1 MKMIKSTLV
10 LLMAL
15 SLLTATAQV
24 KPMYVKAPGTMN
36 RDAEYGC
43 LPNSL
48 FSQLPSPLLGVWFGD
63 DSYEYSVIADD
74 YTVSGPFTTMR
85 FWGNNYSGCPAG
97 SSQAFTI
104 KFYQRNAVNPAI
116 PGPEVN
122 SFNLTVIP
130 QPINLLYGPDYQVD
144 VVFPSQVNLLD
155 GWVSLMRINPG
166 DGCIFGWYGNTGGNS
181 ASFNHFDQ
189 TWAPSEGIL
198 AFCLGGEGVPETPVS
213 NWALIIGIILIGT
226 FVIFRFRRMA

>member
-1 MKMIKSTLV
+1 MKKIKSTLV

-15 SLLTATAQV
+15 SFLTVTAQV
-24 KPMYVKAPGTMN
+24 VPMYVKAPGTMN

-63 DSYEYSVIADD
+63 NTYGFSSIADD
-74 YTVSGPFTTMR
+74 YTVSGPFNSMR
-85 FWGNNYSGCPAG
+85 FWGNNYVGCPAG
-97 SSQAFTI
+97 NTQDFII
-104 KFYQRNAVNPAI
+104 KFYERNTGDPAI

-130 QPINLLYGPDYQVD
+130 QPINLLYGEDYQVD
-144 VVFPSQVNLLD
+144 VIFPSQVNLLD
-155 GWVSLMRINPG
+155 GWVSLTRINPG
-166 DGCIFGWYGNTGGNS
+166 DACIFGWYGNQPGNS
-181 ASFNHFDQ
+181 ASFNNADQ
-189 TWAPSEGIL
+189 IWQSSEGTL
-198 AFCLGGEGVPETPVS
+198 AFCIGGEGVPETPVS

-226 FVIFRFRRMA
+226 FVIFRFRRIA

>member
-1 MKMIKSTLV
+1 MKKIKSTLV

-24 KPMYVKAPGTMN
+24 KPMYVKAPGSMN

-48 FSQLPSPLLGVWFGD
+48 FSQLPSPFLGVWFGD
-63 DSYEYSVIADD
+63 NAYDFSVIADD
-74 YTVSGPFTTMR
+74 FTVSGPFTTMR
-85 FWGNNYSGCPAG
+85 FWGNNYLGCPPG
-97 SSQAFTI
+97 NTQAFTI
-104 KFYQRNAVNPAI
+104 KFYERNAGDPTI

-130 QPINLLYGPDYQVD
+130 QPINFLFDSDYQVD
-144 VVFPSQVNLLD
+144 VIFPSQVNLLD
-155 GWVSLMRINPG
+155 GWVSISRFNPG
-166 DGCIFGWYGNTGGNS
+166 DGCFFGWYGNNTGNS
-181 ASFNHFDQ
+181 ASFYNVDQ
-189 TWAPSEGIL
+189 TWLPSEGML

-213 NWALIIGIILIGT
+213 NWALIIGVVLIGT
-226 FVIFRFRRMA
+226 FVIFRFRRLI